1 MKARRVLSKE
11 EQKACQRFIVEEIQ
25 RNKNAEMTRFLKI
38 ICYILNDE
46 FGFGKGRVEKLIDR
60 LNSFME
66 ENKGNEIFWD
76 KLDEHL
82 IDKMGLPFR
91 YEDYEECESF
101 MKENNKKRN
110 I

>member
-11 EQKACQRFIVEEIQ
+11 ERKACQRFILEEIQ

-46 FGFGKGRVEKLIDR
+46 FGFGKGRIEKMIDSMN
-60 LNSFME
+60 LFME

-76 KLDEHL
+76 RMDEHL
-82 IDKMGLPFR
+82 IDKMGLPFKR
-91 YEDYEECESF
+91 EDYDECESF
-101 MKENNKKRN
+101 MKENNRKIN

>member
-11 EQKACQRFIVEEIQ
+11 EQKACKRFIIEEVN
-25 RNKNAEMTRFLKI
+25 RNKNEEMTRFLKI
-38 ICYILNDE
+38 ICFLLNNQ
-46 FGFGKGRVEKLIDR
+46 FGFGKGRIEKLIDC
-60 LNSFME
+60 LTTFMD

-82 IDKMGLPFR
+82 IDKMGLPFKC
-91 YEDYEECESF
+91 EDYEECESF
-101 MKENNKKRN
+101 MKENNRKKN